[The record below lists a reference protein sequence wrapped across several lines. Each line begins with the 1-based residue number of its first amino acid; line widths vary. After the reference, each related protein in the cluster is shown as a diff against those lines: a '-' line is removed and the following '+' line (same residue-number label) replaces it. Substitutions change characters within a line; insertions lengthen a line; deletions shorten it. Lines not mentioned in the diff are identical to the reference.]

1 MSAVQGQESN
11 AGTESV
17 AGALLS
23 TLESEAETLGRLGH
37 TFELQLEAL
46 RNRQQDLLEQS
57 TLQANDEVANL
68 ARLRQMRERQMRL
81 LGRTL
86 DLNADS
92 ATLSDMLDRMAT
104 DPRSHVLV
112 GRLRTARGLVHAR
125 ARETQDRCI
134 ALEGA
139 LQFAVQVGREM
150 MHALQG
156 LDQPVPAPVYTAQ
169 GGARQASAPRSLL
182 NHVG

>member
-1 MSAVQGQESN
+1 MSSAPANDIN
-11 AGTESV
+11 AGAESV

-23 TLESEAETLGRLGH
+23 TLESESETLTRLGH

-57 TLQANDEVANL
+57 TLQANEEVANL
-68 ARLRQMRERQMRL
+68 TRLRQMRERQMRL

-86 DLNADS
+86 DVTAES
-92 ATLSDMLDRMAT
+92 ASLSDMLDRMAL
-104 DPRSHVLV
+104 DPRREALAE
-112 GRLRTARGLVHAR
+112 RLRGARTVLHAR
-125 ARETQDRCI
+125 ARETQDRCQ

-150 MHALQG
+150 IHALQG
-156 LDQPVPAPVYTAQ
+156 LDLPVPASVYTAQ
-169 GGARQASAPRSLL
+169 GGARQASAPRSLM
-182 NHVG
+182 NHMG